1 MKNLLAI
8 MKREFGY
15 IFSNRRLL
23 IIIFII
29 PIFYTLLFGYLYI
42 NHLVT
47 SMKTAIIDQNK
58 TQLSRSIIEGFDKN
72 DKFALVKTLD
82 SPSQIKEHMEN
93 GTIDVAIVIPK
104 DFATDVMSS
113 EEAPIL
119 IIVNGSNMIISN
131 SVTVNALGIIQT
143 YSTGIAANK
152 LQATSGVP
160 FEQAVNQVNPISIR
174 IRPWYNPTYNYTNF
188 LLLGLIATAI
198 QQVSLLYVAVSF
210 AREKDRGTLSELNA
224 LGGNAFTKVMGK
236 ILPYF
241 TINLAALTVSLLI
254 ARYLYKV
261 PFRGSITALI
271 FLSILFIFCIDA
283 LGVFLS
289 LICSNELEATQIAML
304 VAIPS
309 FLFSG
314 FTWPIQAMPIPCQA
328 LAKILPLTYF
338 TQAIRKIDIMGLSWF
353 HLQQEIFVLIIMTL
367 VLLPAAILTYKFK
380 YAKLTAADNA
390 ININ

>member
-8 MKREFGY
+8 MKREFEY

-47 SMKTAIIDQNK
+47 GMKTAIIDQNK

>member
-47 SMKTAIIDQNK
+47 GMKTAIIDQNK

>member
-47 SMKTAIIDQNK
+47 GMKTAIIDQNK

-174 IRPWYNPTYNYTNF
+174 IRPWYNPSYNYTNF

>member
-47 SMKTAIIDQNK
+47 GMKTAIIDQNK

-338 TQAIRKIDIMGLSWF
+338 TQAIRKIDIMGLSWL

>member
-1 MKNLLAI
+1 MKNLFAI
-8 MKREFGY
+8 MKREFGH
-15 IFSNRRLL
+15 IFSNKRLL
-23 IIIFII
+23 IIIFFI
-29 PIFYTLLFGYLYI
+29 PIFYTLMFGYLYS

-47 SMKTAIIDQNK
+47 DMKTAVIDQNK

-82 SPSQIKEHMEN
+82 SPSQIKENMEN

-104 DFATDVMSS
+104 DFASNVMSG
-113 EEAPIL
+113 EEAPLL
-119 IIVNGSNMIISN
+119 IMVNGSNMIISN
-131 SVTVNALGIIQT
+131 SVTVNSLGIIQT

-160 FEQAVNQVNPISIR
+160 FEQAINQVNPISIR
-174 IRPWYNPTYNYTNF
+174 IRPLYNPTYNYTNF

-210 AREKDRGTLSELNA
+210 AREKDRGTLPELKA
-224 LGGNAFTKVMGK
+224 LGGTAFTNVMGK

-241 TINLAALTVSLLI
+241 SINLVALAISLLI
-254 ARYLYKV
+254 ARFLYIV
-261 PFRGSITALI
+261 PCRGSISALI
-271 FLSILFIFCIDA
+271 YLSILFIFCIDA

-289 LICSNELEATQIAML
+289 LICSNELEATQISML

-314 FTWPIQAMPIPCQA
+314 FTWPLQAMPLPCQA

-338 TQAIRKIDIMGLSWF
+338 TQAIRKIDIMGLGWA
-353 HLQQEIFVLIIMTL
+353 HIHHEILVLTIMTL

-380 YAKLTAADNA
+380 YAKLVAAENT